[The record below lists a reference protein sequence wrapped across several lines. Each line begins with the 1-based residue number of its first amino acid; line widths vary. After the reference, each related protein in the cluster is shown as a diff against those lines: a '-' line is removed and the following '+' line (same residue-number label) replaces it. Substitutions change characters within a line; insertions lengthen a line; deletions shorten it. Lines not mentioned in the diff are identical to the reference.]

1 MTAATFEF
9 AAGAAPF
16 RAPAA
21 QGSPRVLWIDAD
33 TGAIAP
39 GLDMLRRH
47 GFEVERAETVAQAQP
62 TLDREDADLVI
73 LETALPDADGLALC
87 RRLSDAEAAPVLVFA
102 KAADTL
108 DRVAGLEFGAD
119 DVLAKT
125 THPLELLARVR
136 ALLRRAARHARRTAG
151 AARETWRFDAELGYV
166 TAPSGRTVRLSPAD
180 AALLR
185 ALAARPGEVMNRGA
199 LIALLHGDAAAAGGR
214 SIDARVARLRRTLSA
229 CDGAG
234 GMIKTLRG
242 GGYLFQAQ
250 VTARQPGD
258 LTSPC

>member
-1 MTAATFEF
+1 MTAVAFEF
-9 AAGAAPF
+9 AAGAAPA
-16 RAPAA
+16 RPIAA

-33 TGAIAP
+33 PADNESGV
-39 GLDMLRRH
+39 DMLRRH
-47 GFEVERAETVAQAQP
+47 GFEVERAESAAQAQP
-62 TLDREDADLVI
+62 ALDAASADLVI

-87 RRLSDAEAAPVLVFA
+87 RRLSESEAAPVLVVA
-102 KAADTL
+102 RAADTL

-136 ALLRRAARHARRTAG
+136 ALLRRAARHARK
-151 AARETWRFDAELGYV
+151 AAEAALETWRFDAELGYV
-166 TAPSGRTVRLSPAD
+166 TSPSGRTVRLSPAD

-185 ALAARPGEVMNRGA
+185 ALAARPGEVLPRDA
-199 LIALLHGDAAAAGGR
+199 LVRLLHGDGAAAGGR

-234 GMIKTLRG
+234 DMIKTLRG

-250 VTARQPGD
+250 VTARSG
-258 LTSPC
+258 LAA

>member
-1 MTAATFEF
+1 MSAVAIEF
-9 AAGAAPF
+9 AAGSVARSAV
-16 RAPAA
+16 A

-33 TGAIAP
+33 DGAIEP
-39 GLDMLRRH
+39 GLEMLRRH
-47 GFEVERAETVAQAQP
+47 GFDVERAGTAAAAQP
-62 TLDREDADLVI
+62 MLEAAAADLVI

-87 RRLSDAEAAPVLVFA
+87 RRISEAETTPVLVVA
-102 KAADTL
+102 RAADTL

-136 ALLRRAARHARRTAG
+136 ALLRRAARHARR
-151 AARETWRFDAELGYV
+151 AAEAALATWRFDAELGYV
-166 TAPSGRTVRLSPAD
+166 TSPSGRTVRLSPAD

-185 ALAARPGEVMNRGA
+185 ALTERPGQVLPRET
-199 LIALLHGDAAAAGGR
+199 LIALLHGHGGAAGGR

-234 GMIKTLRG
+234 DFIKTLRG

-250 VTARQPGD
+250 VTARAG
-258 LTSPC
+258 LAAA

>member
-1 MTAATFEF
+1 MTAVAFEF
-9 AAGAAPF
+9 AAGAAPA
-16 RAPAA
+16 RPIAA

-33 TGAIAP
+33 PVAIEP
-39 GLDMLRRH
+39 GVDMLRRH
-47 GFEVERAETVAQAQP
+47 GFEVERAESAAQAQP
-62 TLDREDADLVI
+62 SLDAASADLVI

-87 RRLSDAEAAPVLVFA
+87 RKLSEAETAPVLVVA

-136 ALLRRAARHARRTAG
+136 ALLRRATRHARK
-151 AARETWRFDAELGYV
+151 AAEAALETWRFDAELGYV
-166 TAPSGRTVRLSPAD
+166 TSPSGRTVRLSPAD

-185 ALAARPGEVMNRGA
+185 ALAARPGEVLHRDA
-199 LIALLHGDAAAAGGR
+199 LVRLLHGDGAAAGGR

-234 GMIKTLRG
+234 DMIKTLRG

-250 VTARQPGD
+250 VTARTG
-258 LTSPC
+258 LAA

>member
-1 MTAATFEF
+1 MMTSLAFEF
-9 AAGAAPF
+9 AAGAAPL
-16 RAPAA
+16 RVAA
-21 QGSPRVLWIDAD
+21 LHASPRVLWIDAD
-33 TGAIAP
+33 ETAIEP
-39 GLDMLRRH
+39 SVEMLRRH
-47 GFEVERAETVAQAQP
+47 GYEVECAGSALAAQP
-62 TLDREDADLVI
+62 TLERHDADLVI

-87 RRLSDAEAAPVLVFA
+87 RRLSEDEGAPVLVFA
-102 KAADTL
+102 KAAETL

-136 ALLRRAARHARRTAG
+136 ALLRRAARHARKTAE
-151 AARETWRFDAELGYV
+151 AALETWRFDAELGYV
-166 TAPSGRTVRLSPAD
+166 TSPKGRTVRLSPAD

-185 ALAARPGEVMNRGA
+185 ALAARPGEVLPRDA
-199 LIALLHGDAAAAGGR
+199 LVALLHGDGSAAGGR

-234 GMIKTLRG
+234 DLIKTLRG

-250 VTARQPGD
+250 VTARAG
-258 LTSPC
+258 LAAA